1 MTPDISSALSSPARI
16 SPSESRTS
24 GDPKTTS
31 NATAIEAGLRDA
43 PGSLR
48 GSSGWSSTEPPDGTV
63 HGVPKGGPARHSSS
77 STTPASGPAAGTNG
91 DGIADAHAVAGAA
104 DTVAFWEQ
112 QALRLDWAPSA
123 TPGGMP
129 WHTAHR
135 KVPADAEAGT
145 GPDITWFEGGR
156 LNVAYNCVDRHVAAG
171 RGDKVA
177 LHFEGEP
184 GDRRSITYAELQ
196 REVSKAANAL
206 LALGITKGDRVVIY
220 LPVIPETVIIT
231 LAVARIGAIHSL
243 VFGGF
248 SAEALRFRV
257 EDTRAK
263 LLVTTD
269 GQFRRGAAVPV
280 KDNADA
286 AVAGRNEVE
295 HVLVIN
301 RTTPAGE
308 LAAVPMTEGRDVWWH
323 DAVEPASDV
332 HEAEAFD
339 AETPLFIMYTSGTT
353 GKPKGLVHTSGGY
366 LTQASWSFEHLFS
379 NPDPEL
385 RDQDVHWCTAD
396 LAWVTAH
403 TYEIYGPLSNGATQV
418 IFEGTPNTP
427 HPGRHFEIIERYGVT
442 QYYTAPT
449 LVRSLMGWFPDG
461 VPDSYD
467 LSSIRLLGT
476 VGEAVN
482 PEAWRWL
489 RHNVGR
495 GTVPVVDTW
504 WQSETG
510 ATILSPAPTDT
521 EFKPGCA
528 ARPLP
533 GVSTRIVDDAGNTV
547 PPGVQGYIVV
557 DTPGPAI
564 ARTVWGNPQ
573 RYFDS
578 YWRKYAAQ
586 GWFLAGDGAKYDDDG
601 DIWILGRVDD
611 TLNVSG
617 HLLSTIEIESA
628 LVSHPDVVE
637 AGVCP
642 VADPKTGHAVVAFV
656 VLKNSA
662 AVSSAA
668 AHRVNAKR
676 REDVAADLRNH
687 VAKAIGPIAKPRDV
701 VVVPDVPKT
710 RSGKIMRRLLTQL
723 FEGTALGDTTSLQ
736 NEPAIAGIQDALR
749 DHAAVTAAT
758 RS

>member
-1 MTPDISSALSSPARI
+1 MTPEISSALPTLARI
-16 SPSESRTS
+16 PSEATPQTS
-24 GDPKTTS
+24 SD
-31 NATAIEAGLRDA
+31 ATANEAGLRDA
-43 PGSLR
+43 PGSSR
-48 GSSGWSSTEPPDGTV
+48 GSSGWSLTEPTDGAV
-63 HGVPKGGPARHSSS
+63 HGVPTDGPARHR
-77 STTPASGPAAGTNG
+77 STTPNAIPDN
-91 DGIADAHAVAGAA
+91 
-104 DTVAFWEQ
+104 VAFWEE
-112 QALRLDWAPSA
+112 QALRLDWAETA
-123 TPGGMP
+123 ETPGSPTTGSGKP

-135 KVPADAEAGT
+135 RVPADAEAGV
-145 GPDITWFEGGR
+145 GPAITWFEGGK
-156 LNVAYNCVDRHVAAG
+156 LNVAHNCVDRHVEAG

-196 REVSKAANAL
+196 REVAKAANAL
-206 LALGITKGDRVVIY
+206 LDLGITKGDRVVIY
-220 LPVIPETVIIT
+220 LPVIPETVFIT
-231 LAVARIGAIHSL
+231 LAVARIGAVHSL

-257 EDTRAK
+257 ENTGAK

-269 GQFRRGAAVPV
+269 GQFRRGVAVPV

-286 AVAGRNEVE
+286 AVSGANAIE
-295 HVLVIN
+295 HVLVVN
-301 RTTPAGE
+301 RTTAPE
-308 LAAVPMTEGRDVWWH
+308 LLDAVPMTAGRDVWWH
-323 DAVEPASDV
+323 DVVGTASDV
-332 HEAEAFD
+332 HAAEAFD

-379 NPDPEL
+379 NPDPTL

-403 TYEIYGPLSNGATQV
+403 TYEIYGPLSNGVTQV

-427 HPGRHFEIIERYGVT
+427 HPGRHFEIIERYRVT

-461 VPDSYD
+461 VPDIYD
-467 LSSIRLLGT
+467 LSSIRMLGT

-489 RHNVGR
+489 RHNVGA
-495 GTVPVVDTW
+495 GTAPVVDTW

-510 ATILSPAPTDT
+510 ATILSPSPTDT

-533 GVSTRIVDDAGNTV
+533 GVSTRIVDEAGNTV
-547 PPGVQGYIVV
+547 PPGVQGFIVV

-578 YWRKYAAQ
+578 YWRQYAAK

-642 VADPKTGHAVVAFV
+642 VADPKTGHAIVAFV
-656 VLKNSA
+656 VLSRPLPSQVPTGSQPSQAQAGSLASVAPRAGNPA
-662 AVSSAA
+662 AVGPDPL
-668 AHRVNAKR
+668 V
-676 REDVAADLRNH
+676 EELRNH

-736 NEPAIAGIQDALR
+736 NEPSIADIQDVLR
-749 DHAAVTAAT
+749 T
-758 RS
+758 RNTRK

>member
-1 MTPDISSALSSPARI
+1 MTSATSSATPFSTPGPA
-16 SPSESRTS
+16 SAASAAASDTHQA
-24 GDPKTTS
+24 TS

-43 PGSLR
+43 PGPSS
-48 GSSGWSSTEPPDGTV
+48 GSSGWSSTEPKDVAV
-63 HGVPKGGPARHSSS
+63 HGAPSGGPARHSS
-77 STTPASGPAAGTNG
+77 TNTAQQRQTVARRQPAELREAQPDN
-91 DGIADAHAVAGAA
+91 
-104 DTVAFWEQ
+104 VAFWEQ
-112 QALRLDWAPSA
+112 QALRLDWEQPAGAPY
-123 TPGGMP
+123 GKP

-135 KVPADAEAGT
+135 RVPADAAAGK
-145 GPDITWFEGGR
+145 GPEITWFEGGK
-156 LNVAYNCVDRHVAAG
+156 LNVAYNCVDRHVEAG

-177 LHFEGEP
+177 LYFEGEP
-184 GDRRSITYAELQ
+184 GDRRAITYAELQ

-206 LALGITKGDRVVIY
+206 LALGVTKGDRVVIY

-248 SAEALRFRV
+248 SAEALKFRV
-257 EDTRAK
+257 EDTQAK

-269 GQFRRGAAVPV
+269 GQFRRGIAVPV

-286 AVAGRNEVE
+286 AVAGDNAIE
-295 HVLVIN
+295 HVLVVN
-301 RTTPAGE
+301 RTTPADG
-308 LAAVPMTEGRDVWWH
+308 LAAVSMTEGRDVWWH
-323 DAVEPASDV
+323 DAVGSAPDV
-332 HEAEAFD
+332 HEPEAFD

-366 LTQASWSFEHLFS
+366 LTQASWSYEHLFS
-379 NPDPEL
+379 NPDPAL

-403 TYEIYGPLSNGATQV
+403 TYEIYGPLSNGVTQV

-461 VPDSYD
+461 VPDTYD
-467 LSSIRLLGT
+467 LSSIRMLGT

-489 RHNVGR
+489 RHNVGA
-495 GTVPVVDTW
+495 GTAPVVDTW

-521 EFKPGCA
+521 DFKPGCA

-533 GVSTRIVDDAGNTV
+533 GVSTRIVDDAGNAV
-547 PPGVQGYIVV
+547 PPGVQGFIVV

-564 ARTVWGNPQ
+564 ARTVWGNPR
-573 RYFDS
+573 RYYDS
-578 YWRKYAAQ
+578 YWSKYVEQ
-586 GWFLAGDGAKYDDDG
+586 GWFLAGDGAKYDADG

-642 VADPKTGHAVVAFV
+642 VADPKTGHAIVAFV
-656 VLKNSA
+656 VLKTG
-662 AVSSAA
+662 VSTSSTTGDQLKA
-668 AHRVNAKR
+668 
-676 REDVAADLRNH
+676 H

-736 NEPAIAGIQDALR
+736 NEPAIAGIQDVLR
-749 DHAAVTAAT
+749 ERTLAKEN
-758 RS
+758 S